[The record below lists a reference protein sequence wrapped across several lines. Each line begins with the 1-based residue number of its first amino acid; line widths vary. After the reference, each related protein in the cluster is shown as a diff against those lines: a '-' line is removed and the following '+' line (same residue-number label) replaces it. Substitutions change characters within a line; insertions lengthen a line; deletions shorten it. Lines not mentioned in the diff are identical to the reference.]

1 MGGVAC
7 VAEAVEADPP
17 EPVPPAVLAVLAGQ
31 GGQAPLVGQAALAGR
46 DADLAV
52 IREFVADSSV
62 RGQAL
67 LLSGEPGVGKST
79 LLDAAREMA
88 SAAGIRVLHAVG
100 AEFEADVSFA
110 GLNQVLLPLSEDLGW
125 LSVTHRTALGVALGL
140 THGTQPNR
148 LLVSNAALALL
159 RQTAAATPL
168 LVIVDDLPWID
179 RASSLVL
186 GFVARR
192 LADSRVGFLAAE
204 RTGADS
210 FFDRGDLPVHEV
222 RALDEAPAAGLLDA
236 KFPSLAPRVRQRVL
250 AEAQGN
256 PLALL
261 ELPAE
266 LTGPQ
271 RAALEALPVALP
283 LSRRLQALFTARAD
297 LPATTRYLLLL
308 AVLEGHGDLAV
319 VQAAAAGQH
328 EIDDLAAAERAGLVR
343 VAEDAGHLVF
353 RHPLIRSAVMQLAA
367 SSDQRR
373 AHRALAT
380 HFADDP
386 ERRAWHL
393 AHAVVVPD
401 EEVADQLTRLAR
413 RIMRRGDAAEGLAT
427 LLRAAQLSPRAAD
440 RSNRLSEAAYLGV
453 AVTGEVLRVPQLL
466 ADARQGAPEPGGGLH
481 ASVAAAHLLVNTE
494 GDVESAHRVLVDALA
509 AQAGRPGRD
518 DGAVINALH
527 TLLMVCSFGD
537 RPEMW
542 APFDAAVAHLGPR
555 LPADLHLLAK
565 TYADP
570 VRTAAGVT
578 RQLDAAISALGQ
590 VADPVRILTV
600 STAAFFTDRLAGCRE
615 ALWRVA
621 REGRKGGATAQAITA
636 LTLLGADGF
645 MSGDW
650 DAAQQ
655 SAEECLLASQ
665 ASGCPMR
672 AWMPRVLAALLAA
685 ARGDYGTAQELSVQT
700 VQWALPRGIR
710 QAQTAVRQVRTLAA
724 LGRGDFEEAY
734 QEAAAISPPGVL
746 ASHAPYALRV
756 AMDLVEAATR
766 TGRHDEARAHVT
778 AMREARIA
786 DISPRLDM
794 LATASAALVAPAHE
808 AGELFRAALAVPGA
822 DRWPFDFARVRL
834 AHGEHLRRDRAT
846 TEARAQLGAA
856 QATFRVLGAM
866 PWAERADN
874 ELRAAGL
881 HAVRAGGCGL
891 PELTAQER
899 QIASLAAAGLTN
911 KEIGQR
917 LYLSH
922 RTVSGH
928 LYQIFPK
935 LGITSRAAL
944 RDALTTLSPGSR
956 ASS

>member
-1 MGGVAC
+1 MSGMVC
-7 VAEAVEADPP
+7 VAELVEEDIPH
-17 EPVPPAVLAVLAGQ
+17 PVPPT
-31 GGQAPLVGQAALAGR
+31 ALAGR

-52 IREFVADSSV
+52 IRAFVAESSV
-62 RGQAL
+62 LGRAL
-67 LLSGEPGVGKST
+67 LLSGEPGVGKSA
-79 LLDAAREMA
+79 LLDAARDMA

-100 AEFEADVSFA
+100 AELEADVSFA
-110 GLNQVLLPLSEDLGW
+110 GLNQVLLPLSEDLGQ
-125 LSVTHRTALGVALGL
+125 LSATHRAALGVALGL
-140 THGTQPNR
+140 AHGTQPDR

-159 RQTAAATPL
+159 RQAAAAAPL

-192 LADSRVGFLAAE
+192 LAGSRVGFLAAA
-204 RTGADS
+204 RTGGDS
-210 FFDRGDLPVHEV
+210 FFDRGDLPAHEV
-222 RALDEAPAAGLLDA
+222 RALDDGPAAGLLDA
-236 KFPSLAPRVRQRVL
+236 KFPGLAQRVRQRVL
-250 AEAQGN
+250 TEAQGN

-266 LTGPQ
+266 LSGPQ
-271 RAALEALPVALP
+271 RAALEALPVTLP
-283 LSRRLQALFTARAD
+283 LSRRLHALFTARVAD
-297 LPATTRYLLLL
+297 LPAPTRYLLLL
-308 AVLEGHGDLAV
+308 AVLEGHGDLGV
-319 VQAAAAGQH
+319 LQAAVGGQQG
-328 EIDDLAAAERAGLVR
+328 IDDLAPAERAGLVR
-343 VAEDAGHLVF
+343 VANDTGHLVF
-353 RHPLIRSAVMQLAA
+353 LHPLIRSAVMQLAA

-373 AHRALAT
+373 AHRALAA

-393 AHAVVVPD
+393 AHAVVAPD
-401 EEVADQLTRLAR
+401 EEVAGQLTRLAR
-413 RIMRRGDAAEGLAT
+413 QILHRGDAANGLAA

-440 RSNRLSEAAYLGV
+440 RSSRLSEAAYLGV
-453 AVTGEVLRVPQLL
+453 SVTGEVLRVPQLL
-466 ADARQGAPEPGGGLH
+466 ADARQAAPESGGPLH

-494 GDVESAHRVLVDALA
+494 GDVDSAHRVLVDALA
-509 AQAGRPGRD
+509 SPAGRPEGD
-518 DGAVINALH
+518 DGAVIGALH

-542 APFDAAVAHLGPR
+542 APFDAAMARLGPR
-555 LPADLHLLAK
+555 LPADLHLLAR

-570 VRTAAGVT
+570 VRTAAGVLG
-578 RQLDAAISALGQ
+578 QLDATISALGSE
-590 VADPVRILTV
+590 ADHVRILTV
-600 STAAFFTDRLAGCRE
+600 STAAFHTDRLAGCRE

-621 REGRKGGATAQAITA
+621 REGREGGAAALAITA
-636 LTLLGADGF
+636 LTLLGTDGF

-655 SAEECLLASQ
+655 AADECLLASQ
-665 ASGCPMR
+665 ASGCLMR
-672 AWMPRVLAALLAA
+672 AWLPRVLAALLAA
-685 ARGDYGTAQELSVQT
+685 ARGDYDTAQELGRQT

-710 QAQTAVRQVRTLAA
+710 QAQTAVHQVGALAA

-734 QEAAAISPPGVL
+734 QEAAAISPPGVF
-746 ASHAPYALRV
+746 ASHVPYALRV
-756 AMDLVEAATR
+756 AMDLVEAAVR

-778 AMREARIA
+778 AMHEARIA
-786 DISPRLDM
+786 SISPRLGM
-794 LATASAALVAPAHE
+794 LATASAALAAPAHE
-808 AGELFRAALAVPGA
+808 AGQLFSSALAVPGA

-834 AHGEHLRRDRAT
+834 AYGEHLRRDRAT

-856 QATFRVLGAM
+856 LATFRVLGAR

-881 HAVRAGGCGL
+881 HVIRAAGYEL

-922 RTVSGH
+922 RTVGGH

-944 RDALTTLSPGSR
+944 RDALTTLSPGNR